1 MTGTNVAFTY
11 NGISVGGDNFNR
23 QLTDWNLNQS
33 YSAFTFTATF
43 TLVSDTA
50 ANLATLRTATL
61 SGLEQQSKNFS
72 LVNGATTILSVT
84 EATKTNGYHGRPE
97 ITLTHDEHDS
107 ETRETYRFAIQFLL
121 PADDS
126 TLDAGG
132 RLLANI
138 AVTVAPNK
146 YRIVE
151 ISGTYTCLTGST
163 SREQYVASLT
173 AYVGSVMT
181 LLSISNFKVDEDDFK
196 FDDEEALCHFR
207 AVRREVKVQEKEDG
221 TFVAGIIEQ
230 NIGFLETIP
239 CDSGTT
245 TSRTPGFQGSY
256 AAILDSTI
264 VAATGQR
271 TFTLD
276 TIMPNIVKLLKA
288 KLDGTVC
295 VVNFQPNYRL
305 DNSSVTVTFQGFT
318 HRGDGD
324 LVDYSREVNY
334 QLSEQKE
341 FRHQWLGKQHHF
353 VTSSP
358 GPVIRAR
365 VTVTERVIGPPRFL
379 GILNYLESGPPT
391 GSPFDFDGEVNYY
404 RPGIPPFNVLLNGTQ
419 PRGPSQVR
427 STVGTST
434 LAPSVGSDGTFGSG
448 PEPSSY
454 SPPLAPFINKAGA
467 FSTSFAG
474 DFTTPAPIGFIGP
487 RPLSFFSSTEREA
500 AKVDSPVPGTR
511 ARRKPSGP
519 KGIITDGSAGEPYW
533 IFIGASCGST
543 GRFTGYNRV
552 SRSELYDKV
561 LISTTTYV
569 TDWVWGVE
577 SALPVTT
584 ALIENSNVSATP
596 DRQPQRQ

>member
-126 TLDAGG
+126 TLDTGG

-173 AYVGSVMT
+173 AYVGTVMT

-196 FDDEEALCHFR
+196 FDDEQALCHFR

-245 TSRTPGFQGSY
+245 ASRTPGFQGSY
-256 AAILDSTI
+256 AAILDSTA

-271 TFTLD
+271 AFTLD
-276 TIMPNIVKLLKA
+276 TIMPNVVKLLKA
-288 KLDGTVC
+288 KLDGTIC

-334 QLSEQKE
+334 QFSEQKE

-353 VTSSP
+353 ITSSP

-365 VTVTERVIGPPRFL
+365 VTVTERVIGLPRLL
-379 GILNYLESGPPT
+379 GNHSFLESGPPT
-391 GSPFDFDGEVNYY
+391 GSPFDFTGEVNYY
-404 RPGIPPFNVLLNGTQ
+404 RPGIPPFNGLLNGTSR
-419 PRGPSQVR
+419 RGPGQTR
-427 STVGTST
+427 STVGISF
-434 LAPSVGSDGTFGSG
+434 AQSSVGSGGVFGAG
-448 PEPSSY
+448 PEPSNY
-454 SPPLAPFINKAGA
+454 QPPLAPYLGAGPT
-467 FSTSFAG
+467 FTGQFDTNFRP
-474 DFTTPAPIGFIGP
+474 DFGGNGFIGP
-487 RPLSFFSSTEREA
+487 QFNRFESFDPDSVENTLGEVPGGGPTPRA
-500 AKVDSPVPGTR
+500 AKPR
-511 ARRKPSGP
+511 E
-519 KGIITDGSAGEPYW
+519 IITDGSGEPYW
-533 IFIGASCGST
+533 IFIGANCGST

-552 SRSELYDKV
+552 SRSDLYDKV

-584 ALIENSNVSATP
+584 ALIENSNPAPLP
-596 DRQPQRQ
+596 DRVLV